1 MASKNTHTQSVSE
14 ALDIAD
20 QRHWTKT
27 PPRTYAARLN
37 YLTSQLGTAQTAQR
51 LHLAP
56 QDTLTGQRTG
66 FTHDLH
72 VRIDRE
78 VRRIW
83 QFQER
88 QNLHE
93 TLVANRAH
101 IVVRFRARFGFSA
114 ARGSSGDS
122 RLRFLA
128 PQLLP
133 EHAAELFAARHREAL
148 DDELRR
154 ILGDAIGAA
163 YFFQRLG
170 PHQTQAAVAITELNS
185 VEFRY

>member
-1 MASKNTHTQSVSE
+1 MNVLTQSVSE

-27 PPRTYAARLN
+27 PPRAHTGRLRYLATCLGADEAA
-37 YLTSQLGTAQTAQR
+37 GR
-51 LHLAP
+51 LHLSSA
-56 QDTLTGQRTG
+56 DVRNLGHISLSDGQRSA
-66 FTHDLH
+66 
-72 VRIDRE
+72 IDRE
-78 VRRIW
+78 IRRIW
-83 QFQER
+83 QFTER
-88 QNLHE
+88 QHLHE
-93 TLVANRAH
+93 TLVRNNGQV
-101 IVVRFRARFGFSA
+101 IVRFRARFGFSA
-114 ARGSSGDS
+114 ARGSSNDS

-133 EHAAELFAARHREAL
+133 QHTAELFEARHRNAGE
-148 DDELRR
+148 DELRR

-170 PHQTQAAVAITELNS
+170 PHQTQAAVALTDLDF

>member
-20 QRHWTKT
+20 QRHWTKP
-27 PPRTYAARLN
+27 PPRTYAARLG

-51 LHLAP
+51 LHLEP
-56 QDTLTGQRTG
+56 QDTLTG

-72 VRIDRE
+72 ARIDRE

-93 TLVANRAH
+93 TLVAKRAH

-114 ARGSSGDS
+114 ARGSSDDS

-133 EHAAELFAARHREAL
+133 EHAAELFAARHREAS

>member
-1 MASKNTHTQSVSE
+1 MNVLTQSVSE

-20 QRHWTKT
+20 QRHWTKA
-27 PPRTYAARLN
+27 PPRSHTNRLR
-37 YLTSQLGTAQTAQR
+37 YLATRLGTSNAADR
-51 LHLAP
+51 LHLSP
-56 QDTLTGQRTG
+56 GDVRNVGHIN
-66 FTHDLH
+66 FTNDL
-72 VRIDRE
+72 RSAIDRE

-83 QFQER
+83 QFTER
-88 QNLHE
+88 QQLHE
-93 TLVANRAH
+93 TLVRDNGQV
-101 IVVRFRARFGFSA
+101 IVRFRARFGFSA
-114 ARGSSGDS
+114 ARGSSNDS

-133 EHAAELFAARHREAL
+133 QHTAELFEARHRDASE
-148 DDELRR
+148 DELRR

-170 PHQTQAAVAITELNS
+170 PHQTQAAVAIAKLDF